1 VSRRGLATSL
11 VTIVVVIVVVLGVLV
26 ATMSGSS
33 HKVQQNTQASPTPAK
48 SAPAPAPAPPPAPL
62 TLVSSD
68 QNGSVYNVTS
78 NHLAL
83 SAVASGRVWLEVVA
97 GAGPSGQVIFQGI
110 LTNGQSQQITN
121 DAPVWIRIGAPGN
134 VAMTVNGAG
143 VLLPSQTS
151 EPYNLTLST

>member
-11 VTIVVVIVVVLGVLV
+11 ATIVVVIVVVLGVLV

-33 HKVQQNTQASPTPAK
+33 HKVQQNAQASPPPAK
-48 SAPAPAPAPPPAPL
+48 SAPAPPSTPL

-143 VLLPSQTS
+143 VLLPSTTS

>member
-1 VSRRGLATSL
+1 MA
-11 VTIVVVIVVVLGVLV
+11 TIVVVLGIVLGVLV

-33 HKVQQNTQASPTPAK
+33 HKVQTSAVA
-48 SAPAPAPAPPPAPL
+48 SAPPPKPATAPAPAPPPAL
-62 TLVSSD
+62 KLVSSD

-110 LTNGQSQQITN
+110 LTNGQTQQITY

-143 VLLPSQTS
+143 VLLPSTTLQ
-151 EPYNLTLST
+151 PYNVTLST